1 MKPLLDLER
10 FAEVDSGDDH
20 RVRLLYGMAGA
31 LAQKGYATTTI
42 ADVARH
48 ARVSKRTFYEHFE
61 DKEACF
67 VACYRAA
74 GEIAI
79 RGILGVLDANVGWQ
93 DRVRVATE
101 TYLSMLEAN
110 PALTRTLM
118 MDIYAAGPRA
128 LEVRREVQ
136 TRFAD
141 VLRQLVDRGRTDRPG
156 MRPLSAPMA
165 SAVIGGINELVL
177 LAVEQGRAHRLT
189 ELASTANS
197 LVHAVLISLADEE
210 ASATNERRHK
220 SGAK

>member
-1 MKPLLDLER
+1 MRPLLDLER

-20 RVRLLYGMAGA
+20 RVRLLHGMATA
-31 LAQKGYATTTI
+31 LAQKGYGATTI

-48 ARVSKRTFYEHFE
+48 ARVSKRTFYEHFD

-79 RGILGVLDANVGWQ
+79 RAILGVLGPKLDWEA
-93 DRVRVATE
+93 RVRAATE

-110 PALTRTLM
+110 PALTRTMM

-141 VLRQLVDRGRTDRPG
+141 LFRQLVDRGRTDHPG
-156 MRPLSAPMA
+156 MRGLSAPMA
-165 SAVIGGINELVL
+165 AAVIGGINELVL

-189 ELASTANS
+189 ELSGTANS
-197 LVHAVLISLADEE
+197 LVRAVLLSLAE
-210 ASATNERRHK
+210 AAPRRDRPRPK
-220 SGAK
+220 